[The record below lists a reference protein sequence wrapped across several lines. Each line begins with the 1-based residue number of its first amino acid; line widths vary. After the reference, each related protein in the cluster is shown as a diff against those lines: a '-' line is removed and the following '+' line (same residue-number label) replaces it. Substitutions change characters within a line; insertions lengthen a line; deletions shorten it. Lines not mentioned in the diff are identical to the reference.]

1 MKIAFYLRLSI
12 ADGDLG
18 KNEKDES
25 NSIENQRLLL
35 QSYLTMMEMPED
47 NIAEYVDDGYSGLN
61 FNRPSFQ
68 RMIEDAK
75 QGKIDTI
82 LVKDLSR
89 LGRDYIGVGDYLE
102 QIFPVLGVRFIAVN
116 SNYDS
121 NKYIGKTMGLE
132 MSIGNLIN
140 TLYCKDLSK
149 KLKSALHTKWKQGV
163 STAGRVPFGYVK
175 DKEDGH
181 KWLIDPEAASYVR
194 LIFDLALKGYTTKR
208 IAEYLNEHDIPTPG
222 QYRQQK
228 TGHGAW
234 NRVVSDE
241 EWIWDTCKVW
251 RIIKT
256 YSYTGAIVHGQTSG
270 VRVGG
275 KERRNVPER
284 DQFIVDGVHEPI
296 VSVEEF
302 ETAQAAVRKIN
313 KNYIRQDR
321 GEALTGKVRCGN
333 CRLTLAYQNV
343 TEVVLVCSH
352 RVSSGNK
359 SSCSGARYDAKRIE
373 GQVWFALRKQLELF
387 ESVAKL
393 AEKTKETQQTDL
405 ASEQRNL
412 QKTIE
417 NIKAERVRAYENYAS
432 GHLSKDAYI
441 LRKGELSE
449 EIDKLNMRLAFLHGE
464 TTSEDD
470 IFREVSEIREK
481 TEQTM
486 VFEKLTRAAVQ
497 TFIDVVYVYDIEH
510 IEIKFVFD
518 DVIERVAKYIEQHKN
533 ENGEEVQDVGQEGPA
548 ENFV

>member
-47 NIAEYVDDGYSGLN
+47 DISEYVDDGYSGLN

-75 QGKIDTI
+75 LGKIDTI

-175 DKEDGH
+175 DPNDGH
-181 KWLIDPEAASYVR
+181 RWLIDTEAAAYVR
-194 LIFDLALKGYTTKR
+194 LIFDLALKGYTTKM
-208 IAEYLNEHDIPTPG
+208 ITEHLNEHSIPTPG

-228 TGHGAW
+228 TGQGAW

-241 EWIWDTCKVW
+241 EWIWDTAKVW
-251 RIIKT
+251 RILKT

-302 ETAQAAVRKIN
+302 ETAQLAVRKVSKTN
-313 KNYIRQDR
+313 GFRQDR

-333 CRLTLAYQNV
+333 CKLTMNYQNI
-343 TEVVLVCSH
+343 TEVVLVCGH
-352 RVSSGNK
+352 KTSSGKK
-359 SSCSGARYDAKRIE
+359 SACAGARYDAKRIE
-373 GQVWFALRKQLELF
+373 GQVWFAIRKQLELL
-387 ESVAKL
+387 EKVAKV
-393 AEKTKETQQTDL
+393 AEEIKDTTHTDL
-405 ASEQRNL
+405 AAEQRNL

-417 NIKAERVRAYENYAS
+417 DRKAERVRAYENYAG
-432 GHLSKDAYI
+432 GHLSKEAYL
-441 LRKGELSE
+441 LRKTELSE
-449 EIDKLNMRLAFLHGE
+449 EISKLTIQLEFFRGE
-464 TTSEDD
+464 SDNEDD
-470 IFREVSEIREK
+470 IFREVSQIREK
-481 TEQTM
+481 TEQTE
-486 VFEKLTRAAVQ
+486 VFDKLTRAAVQ
-497 TFIDVVYVYDIEH
+497 SFIDVVFVYDVERIEV
-510 IEIKFVFD
+510 KFLFD
-518 DVIERVAKYIEQHKN
+518 DVIDRVVAYIEQHK
-533 ENGEEVQDVGQEGPA
+533 EKVSIAG
-548 ENFV
+548 

>member
-1 MKIAFYLRLSI
+1 MRIAFYLRLSI

-35 QSYLTMMEMPED
+35 QSHLKAMEMPED
-47 NIAEYVDDGYSGLN
+47 DISEYVDDGYSGLN

-163 STAGRVPFGYVK
+163 STAGRMPFGYVK
-175 DKEDGH
+175 DPNDGH
-181 KWLIDPEAASYVR
+181 KWLIDTEAAAYVR
-194 LIFDLALKGYTTKR
+194 LIFDLALKGYTTKM
-208 IAEYLNEHDIPTPG
+208 ITEHLNENGIPTPG

-228 TGHGAW
+228 TGQGAW
-234 NRVVSDE
+234 NRIVSDE
-241 EWIWDTCKVW
+241 EWIWDTAKVW
-251 RIIKT
+251 RILKT

-284 DQFIVDGVHEPI
+284 DQFIVDGVNEPI
-296 VSVEEF
+296 VSIEEF
-302 ETAQAAVRKIN
+302 ETAQLAVRRIN
-313 KNYIRQDR
+313 KMNGIRQDR
-321 GEALTGKVRCGN
+321 GNALTGRVRCGN
-333 CRLTLAYQNV
+333 CKLTLAYQNI

-352 RVSSGNK
+352 KTSSGKK
-359 SSCSGARYDAKRIE
+359 SACAGARYDAKRIE
-373 GQVWFALRKQLELF
+373 GQVWFAIRKQLELL
-387 ESVAKL
+387 EKVAKV
-393 AEKTKETQQTDL
+393 AEEIKDATHTDL
-405 ASEQRNL
+405 AAEQRNL

-417 NIKAERVRAYENYAS
+417 DRKAERVRAYENYAG
-432 GHLSKDAYI
+432 GHLSKEAYL
-441 LRKGELSE
+441 LRKSELSE
-449 EIDKLNMRLAFLHGE
+449 EISKLTIQFEFLRGE
-464 TTSEDD
+464 SDTEDD
-470 IFREVSEIREK
+470 IFREVSQIREK
-481 TEQTM
+481 TEETM

-497 TFIDVVYVYDIEH
+497 NFIDVVFVYDVERIEV
-510 IEIKFVFD
+510 KFLFD
-518 DVIERVAKYIEQHKN
+518 DVIERVVAYIEQHK
-533 ENGEEVQDVGQEGPA
+533 EKVSIAG
-548 ENFV
+548 

>member
-47 NIAEYVDDGYSGLN
+47 NIVEYVDDGYSGLN

-181 KWLIDPEAASYVR
+181 KWLIDPEAASCVR
-194 LIFDLALKGYTTKR
+194 LIFDLALKGYTTKM

-533 ENGEEVQDVGQEGPA
+533 ENGEEVQDVGQEI
-548 ENFV
+548 FST

>member
-194 LIFDLALKGYTTKR
+194 LIFDLALKGYTTKM

-373 GQVWFALRKQLELF
+373 GQVWFAFRKQLELF
-387 ESVAKL
+387 ENVAKL

-417 NIKAERVRAYENYAS
+417 NIKAERVCSYENYAS

-441 LRKGELSE
+441 LRKSELSE

-518 DVIERVAKYIEQHKN
+518 DVIERVVKYIEQHKN
-533 ENGEEVQDVGQEGPA
+533 ENGEEVQDVGQEI
-548 ENFV
+548 FST

>member
-194 LIFDLALKGYTTKR
+194 LIFDLALMGYTTKM

-343 TEVVLVCSH
+343 TDIVLVCSH

-387 ESVAKL
+387 ENLAKL
-393 AEKTKETQQTDL
+393 VEKTKETQQTDL

-449 EIDKLNMRLAFLHGE
+449 EIDKLNIRLAFLNGE
-464 TTSEDD
+464 TTTEDD

-518 DVIERVAKYIEQHKN
+518 DVIERVVKYIEQHKN
-533 ENGEEVQDVGQEGPA
+533 ENGEEVQDVGQDI
-548 ENFV
+548 FST

>member
-194 LIFDLALKGYTTKR
+194 LIFDLALMGYTTKM

-387 ESVAKL
+387 ENLAKL

-417 NIKAERVRAYENYAS
+417 NVKAERVRAYENYAS

-533 ENGEEVQDVGQEGPA
+533 ENGEEVQDVGQEI
-548 ENFV
+548 FST

>member
-194 LIFDLALKGYTTKR
+194 LIFDLALMGYTTKM

-275 KERRNVPER
+275 KERRHVPER

-387 ESVAKL
+387 ENLAKL

-432 GHLSKDAYI
+432 GHLSKDDYI

-464 TTSEDD
+464 TTAEDD

-518 DVIERVAKYIEQHKN
+518 DVIERVVKYIEQHKN
-533 ENGEEVQDVGQEGPA
+533 ENGEEIQDAGQEV
-548 ENFV
+548 FST

>member
-194 LIFDLALKGYTTKR
+194 LIFDLALKGYTTKM

-387 ESVAKL
+387 ENVAKL

-441 LRKGELSE
+441 LRKSELSE

-518 DVIERVAKYIEQHKN
+518 DVIERVVKYIEQHKN
-533 ENGEEVQDVGQEGPA
+533 ENGEEVQDVGQEI
-548 ENFV
+548 FST

>member
-175 DKEDGH
+175 DKEDGY

-194 LIFDLALKGYTTKR
+194 LIFDLALKGYTTKM

-373 GQVWFALRKQLELF
+373 GQVWFTLRKQLELF
-387 ESVAKL
+387 ENVAKL

-449 EIDKLNMRLAFLHGE
+449 EIDKLNMRLAFVHGE
-464 TTSEDD
+464 TTAEDD

-518 DVIERVAKYIEQHKN
+518 DVIERVAKYIEQHNN
-533 ENGEEVQDVGQEGPA
+533 ENGEEVQGVGQKV
-548 ENFV
+548 FST

>member
-533 ENGEEVQDVGQEGPA
+533 ENGEEVQDVGQEI
-548 ENFV
+548 FST

>member
-1 MKIAFYLRLSI
+1 MIIAFYLRLSI
-12 ADGDLG
+12 ADGDLD
-18 KNEKDES
+18 KDNKDES
-25 NSIENQRLLL
+25 NSIENQRILL
-35 QSYLTMMEMPED
+35 QSYLLTMELSD
-47 NIAEYVDDGYSGLN
+47 AEVVEYIDDGYSGLN
-61 FNRPSFQ
+61 FNRPAFG

-75 QGKIDTI
+75 NGKVDMI

-102 QIFPVLGVRFIAVN
+102 QIFPVLGIRFVAVN
-116 SNYDS
+116 SHYDS

-194 LIFDLALKGYTTKR
+194 LIFDLALKGYTTKM

-387 ESVAKL
+387 ENVAKL

-441 LRKGELSE
+441 LRKSELSE

-518 DVIERVAKYIEQHKN
+518 DVIERVVKYIEQHKN
-533 ENGEEVQDVGQEGPA
+533 ENGEKVQDVGQEI
-548 ENFV
+548 FST

>member
-47 NIAEYVDDGYSGLN
+47 NIVEYVDDGYSGLN

-194 LIFDLALKGYTTKR
+194 LIFDLALKGYTTKM

-387 ESVAKL
+387 ENVAKL

-441 LRKGELSE
+441 LRKSELSE

-518 DVIERVAKYIEQHKN
+518 DVIERVVKYIE
-533 ENGEEVQDVGQEGPA
+533 
-548 ENFV
+548 

>member
-121 NKYIGKTMGLE
+121 NKYIGKTIGLE

-194 LIFDLALKGYTTKR
+194 LIFDLALKGYTTKM

-296 VSVEEF
+296 ISVEEF

-387 ESVAKL
+387 ENVAKL

-464 TTSEDD
+464 TTAEDD

-510 IEIKFVFD
+510 IEIKFVFV
-518 DVIERVAKYIEQHKN
+518 DVIERVAKYIEQHNN
-533 ENGEEVQDVGQEGPA
+533 ENGEEVQGVGQKV
-548 ENFV
+548 FST

>member
-175 DKEDGH
+175 DKEDGY

-194 LIFDLALKGYTTKR
+194 LIFDLALKGYTTKM
-208 IAEYLNEHDIPTPG
+208 IAEYLNEHDIPTSG

-373 GQVWFALRKQLELF
+373 GQVWFTLRKQLELF
-387 ESVAKL
+387 ENVAKL

-449 EIDKLNMRLAFLHGE
+449 EIDKLNMRLAFVHGE
-464 TTSEDD
+464 TTAEDD

-518 DVIERVAKYIEQHKN
+518 DVIERVAKYIEQHNN
-533 ENGEEVQDVGQEGPA
+533 ENGEEVQGVGQKV
-548 ENFV
+548 FST

>member
-194 LIFDLALKGYTTKR
+194 LIFDLALKGYTTKM

-387 ESVAKL
+387 ENVAKL

-441 LRKGELSE
+441 LRKNELSE

-470 IFREVSEIREK
+470 IFREVSEIREE

-518 DVIERVAKYIEQHKN
+518 DVIERVVKYIEQHKN
-533 ENGEEVQDVGQEGPA
+533 ENGEEVQDVGQEI
-548 ENFV
+548 FST

>member
-1 MKIAFYLRLSI
+1 MNIAFYLRLSI

-35 QSYLTMMEMPED
+35 QSYLTMMEIPED

-194 LIFDLALKGYTTKR
+194 LIFDLALKGYTTKM

-228 TGHGAW
+228 TGQGAW

-387 ESVAKL
+387 ENVAKL

-449 EIDKLNMRLAFLHGE
+449 EIDKLNIRLAFLNGE
-464 TTSEDD
+464 TTTEDD

-518 DVIERVAKYIEQHKN
+518 DVIERVAKYIEQHKK
-533 ENGEEVQDVGQEGPA
+533 
-548 ENFV
+548 

>member
-359 SSCSGARYDAKRIE
+359 SSCSGARYDAKCIE

-533 ENGEEVQDVGQEGPA
+533 ENGEEVQDVGQEI
-548 ENFV
+548 FST

>member
-82 LVKDLSR
+82 LVKDLAR

-194 LIFDLALKGYTTKR
+194 LIFDLALKGYTTKM

-387 ESVAKL
+387 ENVAKL

-441 LRKGELSE
+441 LRKSELSE

-518 DVIERVAKYIEQHKN
+518 DVIERVVKYIEQHKN
-533 ENGEEVQDVGQEGPA
+533 ENGEEVQDVGQEI
-548 ENFV
+548 FST

>member
-25 NSIENQRLLL
+25 NSIENQRVLL

-387 ESVAKL
+387 ENVAKL

-449 EIDKLNMRLAFLHGE
+449 EIDKLNIRLAFLNGE
-464 TTSEDD
+464 TTTEDD

-518 DVIERVAKYIEQHKN
+518 DVIERVVKYIEQHKN
-533 ENGEEVQDVGQEGPA
+533 ENGEEVQDVGQEI
-548 ENFV
+548 FST

>member
-194 LIFDLALKGYTTKR
+194 LIFDLALMGYTTKM

-387 ESVAKL
+387 ENLAKL

-417 NIKAERVRAYENYAS
+417 NVKAERVRAYENYAS

-441 LRKGELSE
+441 LLKGELSE

-464 TTSEDD
+464 TATEDD

-518 DVIERVAKYIEQHKN
+518 DVIERVAKYIEQHNN
-533 ENGEEVQDVGQEGPA
+533 ENGEVIQDVGQEI
-548 ENFV
+548 FST